1 MEESSLTVAPSVLD
15 GDNYETWAVRMTVH
29 LQALDVWEA
38 VEENYE
44 VPPLGANPTF
54 AAVSPSI
61 FIKIMK
67 IDLAAEIWEY
77 LKEEYKGD
85 ERIKNMQVMNLI
97 REFEMKKMRESDAVK
112 DYATQL
118 LSIADKVRLLGKEFS
133 NEKIVQKILV
143 TLPEKYEATIS
154 SLENSKDLS
163 TISLTE
169 LLHSLEAVE
178 QRRLMRQGDIAEGAF
193 QARMHK
199 NAGHKNG
206 KVNNNKS
213 CGNNQKNG
221 VFPPC
226 PHCKKTNHSPQKCWW
241 RPDVK
246 CNKCGKQGHVERIC
260 KNQQQEE
267 TSAAVDYCQEEQLFA
282 ATCFAN
288 KSTSKSWLVDS
299 GCTNHMTNNQD
310 LFRELD
316 RTIISK
322 VRIGNGEYIP
332 VKGKGTV
339 AIESQTGL
347 KLIYDVLFVP
357 DIDQN
362 LLSVGQLVEKEFKVY
377 FEDRNCIIKDAEGKE
392 VFNIKM
398 KGKSFTLNLLE
409 DEHTAILQQ
418 DSTTMFWDRRV
429 EHFHHDDVLYMK
441 KNQIAEGLPDLEK
454 DLPICATCQ
463 YGKQT
468 KLPFPKKI
476 SWTATQKLQLVHTDV
491 GGSQKMPSLKWN
503 ANNVHQ
509 LTAPYNPQQN
519 GMTRCL
525 LHEKYLPKKF
535 WAKIASRT
543 VYFLNILPTKV
554 LKKQTPFEV
563 WFECLRTRLG
573 VCIYE
578 VKEEC

>member
-1 MEESSLTVAPSVLD
+1 MEESSLTVAPSILD

-44 VPPLGANPTF
+44 VPPLGANPTVAQMKLHKERRTRKAKAKACLF
-54 AAVSPSI
+54 A
-61 FIKIMK
+61 
-67 IDLAAEIWEY
+67 
-77 LKEEYKGD
+77 GRD

-112 DYATQL
+112 DYAAQL

-143 TLPEKYEATIS
+143 TLPEKYEVTIS

-178 QRRLMRQGDIAEGAF
+178 QRRLMRQGDTAEGAF
-193 QARMHK
+193 QARMQK

-267 TSAAVDYCQEEQLFA
+267 TNAVVDYCQEEQLFA

-288 KSTSKSWLVDS
+288 KNTSKSWLVDS

-316 RTIISK
+316 RTTISK
-322 VRIGNGEYIP
+322 VRIGNG
-332 VKGKGTV
+332 
-339 AIESQTGL
+339 
-347 KLIYDVLFVP
+347 
-357 DIDQN
+357 N
-362 LLSVGQLVEKEFKVY
+362 VGQLVEKEFKVY

-398 KGKSFTLNLLE
+398 KGKSFALNLLE

-441 KNQIAEGLPDLEK
+441 KNQIVEGLPDLEK
-454 DLPICATCQ
+454 DLLICATCQ

-476 SWTATQKLQLVHTDV
+476 SWRATQKLQLVHTDV

-503 ANNVHQ
+503 ANNV
-509 LTAPYNPQQN
+509 
-519 GMTRCL
+519 
-525 LHEKYLPKKF
+525 
-535 WAKIASRT
+535 WWI
-543 VYFLNILPTKV
+543 
-554 LKKQTPFEV
+554 
-563 WFECLRTRLG
+563 
-573 VCIYE
+573 
-578 VKEEC
+578 

>member
-1 MEESSLTVAPSVLD
+1 MEESSLTIASSILD

-38 VEENYE
+38 MEENYE
-44 VPPLGANPTF
+44 LHKERKTRKAKAKACLF
-54 AAVSPSI
+54 ATISPSI

-67 IDLAAEIWEY
+67 INSAAEIWEY
-77 LKEEYKGD
+77 LKEEYKGN

-97 REFEMKKMRESDAVK
+97 REFEMKKMRESIFVK

-143 TLPEKYEATIS
+143 TLLEKYEATIS

-178 QRRLMRQGDIAEGAF
+178 QRRLMRQGDTVEGAF
-193 QARMHK
+193 QARMQK

-206 KVNNNKS
+206 KMNNNKPCS
-213 CGNNQKNG
+213 NNQKNG

-288 KSTSKSWLVDS
+288 KSTSESWLVDS

-316 RTIISK
+316 RTTISK

-339 AIESQTGL
+339 AIESQTMSIL
-347 KLIYDVLFVP
+347 LFYNK
-357 DIDQN
+357 I
-362 LLSVGQLVEKEFKVY
+362 
-377 FEDRNCIIKDAEGKE
+377 A
-392 VFNIKM
+392 
-398 KGKSFTLNLLE
+398 
-409 DEHTAILQQ
+409 QQ
-418 DSTTMFWDRRV
+418 CSGRRV
-429 EHFHHDDVLYMK
+429 KHFHHDDVLYMK

-454 DLPICATCQ
+454 DLPICAT
-463 YGKQT
+463 
-468 KLPFPKKI
+468 
-476 SWTATQKLQLVHTDV
+476 STQKLQLVHTDV

-519 GMTRCL
+519 GVVERKNRTILKMTRCL
-525 LHEKYLPKKF
+525 LHEKDLPKKF
-535 WAKIASRT
+535 WAETASRA
-543 VYFLNILPTKV
+543 VYFLNILPTKA

-563 WFECLRTRLG
+563 WFEFLRARLG

>member
-1 MEESSLTVAPSVLD
+1 MEESSLTVAPSILD

-44 VPPLGANPTF
+44 VPPLGANPTVAQMKLHKERRTRKAKAKACLF

-67 IDLAAEIWEY
+67 IDSAAEIWEY

-112 DYATQL
+112 DYAAQL

-178 QRRLMRQGDIAEGAF
+178 QRRLMRQGDTAEGAF
-193 QARMHK
+193 QARMQK

-260 KNQQQEE
+260 KNQQ
-267 TSAAVDYCQEEQLFA
+267 
-282 ATCFAN
+282 
-288 KSTSKSWLVDS
+288 
-299 GCTNHMTNNQD
+299 
-310 LFRELD
+310 
-316 RTIISK
+316 
-322 VRIGNGEYIP
+322 
-332 VKGKGTV
+332 
-339 AIESQTGL
+339 
-347 KLIYDVLFVP
+347 
-357 DIDQN
+357 
-362 LLSVGQLVEKEFKVY
+362 
-377 FEDRNCIIKDAEGKE
+377 
-392 VFNIKM
+392 
-398 KGKSFTLNLLE
+398 
-409 DEHTAILQQ
+409 
-418 DSTTMFWDRRV
+418 
-429 EHFHHDDVLYMK
+429 
-441 KNQIAEGLPDLEK
+441 
-454 DLPICATCQ
+454 
-463 YGKQT
+463 
-468 KLPFPKKI
+468 
-476 SWTATQKLQLVHTDV
+476 
-491 GGSQKMPSLKWN
+491 
-503 ANNVHQ
+503 
-509 LTAPYNPQQN
+509 
-519 GMTRCL
+519 
-525 LHEKYLPKKF
+525 
-535 WAKIASRT
+535 
-543 VYFLNILPTKV
+543 
-554 LKKQTPFEV
+554 
-563 WFECLRTRLG
+563 
-573 VCIYE
+573 
-578 VKEEC
+578 

>member
-1 MEESSLTVAPSVLD
+1 
-15 GDNYETWAVRMTVH
+15 
-29 LQALDVWEA
+29 
-38 VEENYE
+38 
-44 VPPLGANPTF
+44 
-54 AAVSPSI
+54 
-61 FIKIMK
+61 
-67 IDLAAEIWEY
+67 
-77 LKEEYKGD
+77 
-85 ERIKNMQVMNLI
+85 
-97 REFEMKKMRESDAVK
+97 MKKMRESDAVK
-112 DYATQL
+112 DYAAQL

-178 QRRLMRQGDIAEGAF
+178 QRRLMRQGDTAEGAF
-193 QARMHK
+193 QARMQK

-206 KVNNNKS
+206 KMNNNKPCS
-213 CGNNQKNG
+213 NNQKNG

-241 RPDVK
+241 RPNVK

-288 KSTSKSWLVDS
+288 KSTSESWLVDS

-316 RTIISK
+316 RTFISK

-398 KGKSFTLNLLE
+398 KGKSFALNLLE

-476 SWTATQKLQLVHTDV
+476 SWRATQKLQLVHTDV
-491 GGSQKMPSLKWN
+491 GGSQKMPSLKLN

-519 GMTRCL
+519 G
-525 LHEKYLPKKF
+525 
-535 WAKIASRT
+535 A

-563 WFECLRTRLG
+563 WFECLRARLG

>member
-1 MEESSLTVAPSVLD
+1 
-15 GDNYETWAVRMTVH
+15 MTY
-29 LQALDVWEA
+29 D
-38 VEENYE
+38 
-44 VPPLGANPTF
+44 
-54 AAVSPSI
+54 
-61 FIKIMK
+61 
-67 IDLAAEIWEY
+67 
-77 LKEEYKGD
+77 
-85 ERIKNMQVMNLI
+85 
-97 REFEMKKMRESDAVK
+97 
-112 DYATQL
+112 
-118 LSIADKVRLLGKEFS
+118 
-133 NEKIVQKILV
+133 
-143 TLPEKYEATIS
+143 
-154 SLENSKDLS
+154 
-163 TISLTE
+163 
-169 LLHSLEAVE
+169 
-178 QRRLMRQGDIAEGAF
+178 
-193 QARMHK
+193 
-199 NAGHKNG
+199 
-206 KVNNNKS
+206 
-213 CGNNQKNG
+213 
-221 VFPPC
+221 
-226 PHCKKTNHSPQKCWW
+226 
-241 RPDVK
+241 
-246 CNKCGKQGHVERIC
+246 
-260 KNQQQEE
+260 
-267 TSAAVDYCQEEQLFA
+267 
-282 ATCFAN
+282 
-288 KSTSKSWLVDS
+288 
-299 GCTNHMTNNQD
+299 QD
-310 LFRELD
+310 LFREID
-316 RTIISK
+316 RTAISK

-362 LLSVGQLVEKEFKVY
+362 LLNVGQLVEKEFKVY

-398 KGKSFTLNLLE
+398 KGKSFALNLLE

-476 SWTATQKLQLVHTDV
+476 SWRATQKLQLVHTDV

-503 ANNVHQ
+503 ANNVWWISKNVILEMECKQ
-509 LTAPYNPQQN
+509 
-519 GMTRCL
+519 
-525 LHEKYLPKKF
+525 F
-535 WAKIASRT
+535 WAKTASRA

-563 WFECLRTRLG
+563 WFECLRARLG

>member
-1 MEESSLTVAPSVLD
+1 
-15 GDNYETWAVRMTVH
+15 
-29 LQALDVWEA
+29 
-38 VEENYE
+38 
-44 VPPLGANPTF
+44 
-54 AAVSPSI
+54 
-61 FIKIMK
+61 MK
-67 IDLAAEIWEY
+67 IDSAVEIWEY

-112 DYATQL
+112 DYVAQL

-169 LLHSLEAVE
+169 LLHSL
-178 QRRLMRQGDIAEGAF
+178 
-193 QARMHK
+193 QAIKME
-199 NAGHKNG
+199 
-206 KVNNNKS
+206 
-213 CGNNQKNG
+213 
-221 VFPPC
+221 
-226 PHCKKTNHSPQKCWW
+226 

-288 KSTSKSWLVDS
+288 KAPLKAGL
-299 GCTNHMTNNQD
+299 
-310 LFRELD
+310 
-316 RTIISK
+316 
-322 VRIGNGEYIP
+322 IGNGEYIL

-398 KGKSFTLNLLE
+398 KGKSFALNLLE

-418 DSTTMFWDRRV
+418 DSTTMFWDRKV
-429 EHFHHDDVLYMK
+429 EPL
-441 KNQIAEGLPDLEK
+441 
-454 DLPICATCQ
+454 
-463 YGKQT
+463 
-468 KLPFPKKI
+468 
-476 SWTATQKLQLVHTDV
+476 S
-491 GGSQKMPSLKWN
+491 S
-503 ANNVHQ
+503 
-509 LTAPYNPQQN
+509 
-519 GMTRCL
+519 
-525 LHEKYLPKKF
+525 
-535 WAKIASRT
+535 
-543 VYFLNILPTKV
+543 
-554 LKKQTPFEV
+554 
-563 WFECLRTRLG
+563 
-573 VCIYE
+573 
-578 VKEEC
+578 